1 MKYPCQN
8 CVIEKRKLKISQYS
22 FATEHWLSCKNAGLL
37 TMVTV
42 GDNSHTRE
50 RIEEALLL
58 MCETKCK
65 YFKELEE

>member
-8 CVIEKRKLKISQYS
+8 CVIEKRKLKTSQSS
-22 FATEHWLSCKNAGLL
+22 FATEHWLRCNNAGLL
-37 TMVTV
+37 TMALV

-50 RIEEALLL
+50 RIESELLL

-65 YFKELEE
+65 YYKELEE